1 MPGTNL
7 DELWTKEKEDVLK
20 SYAEESE
27 CMYVTYTKEYL
38 RYKKYGHFFTI
49 PSIIISTVTGLLAF
63 DANFSGSANGPT
75 VIGSLNILVAIIGTI
90 YKVLKYSEL
99 EAQFAFLAG
108 EHLKL
113 HSEIQSTLLKSPEE
127 RDNAL
132 EFMRKI
138 ENRRMQLIDD
148 APVVSDA
155 TKNKFKRK
163 YKNTHFEMPL
173 LLNKLSHVKIYGRE
187 VESEVHSL
195 KSESTDKLSLA
206 TPKKSIFNRFFT
218 QVKQKAEKNIDKMQT
233 TITDKLDKITEETV
247 IDVEKALEKRESEVK
262 TNIEKLERTD
272 IEKDLEIEITSGE
285 IDKKEVQ
292 VSEI

>member
-1 MPGTNL
+1 MPENTE
-7 DELWTKEKEDVLK
+7 ELWTNEKEDVLK
-20 SYAEESE
+20 GYAEESE

-63 DANFSGSANGPT
+63 DANFSGSSNGPT

-90 YKVLKYSEL
+90 YKVLKYAEL
-99 EAQFAFLAG
+99 EAQFSFLAG

-113 HSEIQSTLLKSPEE
+113 HSEIQAALLKSPME

-148 APVVSDA
+148 APVVSDS

-173 LLNKLSHVKIYGRE
+173 LLNKLSHIKIYGRE
-187 VESEVHSL
+187 HESEVNSL
-195 KSESTDKLSLA
+195 KSESTIKRHSHVNVKKGVFARFAQSLIGKGTEKLEA
-206 TPKKSIFNRFFT
+206 
-218 QVKQKAEKNIDKMQT
+218 
-233 TITDKLDKITEETV
+233 ITEEVLEKKTEV
-247 IDVEKALEKRESEVK
+247 EKTINEVAIDVDKE
-262 TNIEKLERTD
+262 LERREAVVEKKENVTD
-272 IEKDLEIEITSGE
+272 I
-285 IDKKEVQ
+285 
-292 VSEI
+292 

>member
-1 MPGTNL
+1 MPENIE
-7 DELWTKEKEDVLK
+7 ELWTNEKEDVLK
-20 SYAEESE
+20 GYAEESE

-63 DANFSGSANGPT
+63 DANFSGSSNGPT

-90 YKVLKYSEL
+90 YKVLKYAEL
-99 EAQFAFLAG
+99 EAQFSFLAG

-113 HSEIQSTLLKSPEE
+113 HSEIQAALLKSPAE

-173 LLNKLSHVKIYGRE
+173 LLNKLSHIKIYGRE
-187 VESEVHSL
+187 NESEVNSL
-195 KSESTDKLSLA
+195 KSESTIKHRRPTA
-206 TPKKSIFNRFFT
+206 KKSLIRRFVESISGKVT
-218 QVKQKAEKNIDKMQT
+218 EKLQVISEEVEKAIEKKVDVEK
-233 TITDKLDKITEETV
+233 DVREV
-247 IDVEKALEKRESEVK
+247 AIDVEKE
-262 TNIEKLERTD
+262 LERVEEVS
-272 IEKDLEIEITSGE
+272 EK
-285 IDKKEVQ
+285 KKEDV
-292 VSEI
+292 VNVTEI